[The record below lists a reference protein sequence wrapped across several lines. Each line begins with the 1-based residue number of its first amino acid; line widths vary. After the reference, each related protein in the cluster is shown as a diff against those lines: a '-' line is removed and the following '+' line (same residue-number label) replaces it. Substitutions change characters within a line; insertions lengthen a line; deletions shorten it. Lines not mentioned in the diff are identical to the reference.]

1 MTARVVSESIPL
13 SRPAIGEDEK
23 RAVLRVLDSGQI
35 AQGQVVEQFERAFAP
50 IAGAR
55 HCVATSSGTTAL
67 HLALLAHG
75 IGPGDEVITSPFSFI
90 ASSNSI
96 VFCGASPVFA
106 DVDSGTFN
114 LDPGAAERAIT
125 PRTKAIMP
133 VHLFGQPCDMDAF
146 AEIARRRGLHLI
158 EDACQA
164 HGATW
169 RGRPVGSFGAGC
181 FSFYPTKN
189 LTTGEGGAITT
200 DDDCLAERLRML
212 RNHGMRRRYYHE
224 IVGYNFRLTDLQAA
238 LGLAQVPHLAAWTSG
253 RRANAAH
260 YDASLRGVVAPA
272 VRPEAGHVYHQYTI
286 RVRGD
291 RDRALAHLAER
302 GVGTGVYYPIPLHRQ
317 ECYRDMAVG
326 GPFPEA
332 ERAAQEVLS
341 IPVRPDLTP
350 QERDVI
356 VAAVNELKV
365 EG

>member
-1 MTARVVSESIPL
+1 VTASVVSESIPL

-23 RAVLRVLDSGQI
+23 RAVMGVLESGHL
-35 AQGQVVEQFERAFAP
+35 AQGQVVEQFEHAVARV
-50 IAGAR
+50 AGTR

-67 HLALLAHG
+67 HLALLAVG
-75 IGPGDEVITSPFSFI
+75 VGPGDEVITSPFSFI
-90 ASSNSI
+90 ASSNSV

-106 DVDSGTFN
+106 DIDPGTFN
-114 LDPGAAERAIT
+114 LDPAAAERAIT

-133 VHLFGQPCDMDAF
+133 VHIFGQPCDMDAF
-146 AEIARRRGLHLI
+146 ADIARRHGLALI

-169 RGRPVGSFGAGC
+169 RGKAVGSFGIGC

-200 DDDCLAERLRML
+200 EDDDLAERLRML
-212 RNHGMRRRYYHE
+212 RNHGMRRRYHHE

-238 LGLAQVPHLAAWTSG
+238 LGLAQVPHLAAWTAS

-260 YDASLRGVVAPA
+260 YDASLEGVVVPP
-272 VRPEAGHVYHQYTI
+272 VRAEAGHVYHQYTI

-291 RDRALAHLAER
+291 RDRAIAQLGSR
-302 GVGTGVYYPIPLHRQ
+302 GVGTGVYYPIPLHQQ
-317 ECYRDMAVG
+317 ECYRAMALG

-332 ERAAQEVLS
+332 ERAAREVLS
-341 IPVRPDLTP
+341 IPIRPDLTP
-350 QERDVI
+350 HERDAI
-356 VAAVNELKV
+356 VAAVNSLS
-365 EG
+365 